1 LGERDIVAIEGDCK
15 KIRHTRQ
22 KISNAR
28 LVTIQNDVREVS
40 ARRRALLAA
49 HVCGLSK
56 QIFGPEKQD
65 RMNWF
70 WYLNQKV
77 GRARRHAAPFSFQA
91 RREHSCRD
99 AIGGPSSCFNNEQI
113 RDNHFQLSTLRGRI
127 QDRQYRG
134 SERHIA
140 RKDCLP
146 EL

>member
-15 KIRHTRQ
+15 KIRHTEQ

-28 LVTIQNDVREVS
+28 LVTVREVS
-40 ARRRALLAA
+40 ARRRPLLAA

-65 RMNWF
+65 RINWF

-91 RREHSCRD
+91 RREHNSSCRG
-99 AIGGPSSCFNNEQI
+99 ALGGVM
-113 RDNHFQLSTLRGRI
+113 L
-127 QDRQYRG
+127 
-134 SERHIA
+134 
-140 RKDCLP
+140 
-146 EL
+146 